1 MDPTSLLE
9 QLRDVHSPDAIGAWP
24 PAIGWILL
32 VLLTSTALIIIFWFS
47 FRWYR
52 ANAWRRK
59 ALKAYK
65 VLQKNYQQ
73 TPSTHVLTEIS
84 SLLKRCAASINQDT
98 SMLALTGST
107 WKSLLQIPKSPLN
120 NKEVDLLC
128 FGHYQA
134 KCDQLDSAALLR
146 IRKWIKTLQPF
157 ENKHHLNTT
166 TNRESNNTPMQENDF
181 EKQTEIARPNL
192 DDKYENQTS

>member
-32 VLLTSTALIIIFWFS
+32 VSLTSTALIVIFWFS

-52 ANAWRRK
+52 ANAWRRE
-59 ALKAYK
+59 ALKACK
-65 VLQKNYQQ
+65 ILQKNYLQ

-98 SMLALTGST
+98 SMLAMTGT
-107 WKSLLQIPKSPLN
+107 AWKNLLQIPKSPLN
-120 NKEVDLLC
+120 DQEINLLC

-134 KCDQLDSAALLR
+134 QCDQLDNDALLR
-146 IRKWIKTLQPF
+146 IRKWIKTLQPL
-157 ENKHHLNTT
+157 ENKHYSNTAA
-166 TNRESNNTPMQENDF
+166 NSESKNTPMQENDF
-181 EKQTEIARPNL
+181 KKQTEIARPNL